1 MISPD
6 WSIRRISSLNLCTQG
21 ELSGKA
27 KATRSMKKVSVESAQ
42 SQVPVLRRSSS
53 AITSSSDSGPR

>member
-21 ELSGKA
+21 EVSGKA
-27 KATRSMKKVSVESAQ
+27 KATRSMKKVSVESA
-42 SQVPVLRRSSS
+42 
-53 AITSSSDSGPR
+53 